1 MPVDKELAYESLKW
15 VDPKTYRA
23 YLRIKYREIS
33 DEEFKRDIASFYKLW
48 YVANTLEVLDSLE
61 QRGFLEV
68 FNDYDNERVL
78 VKIKHNQKS
87 EEHAFIV

>member
-33 DEEFKRDIASFYKLW
+33 DEEFKRDITSFYKLW
-48 YVANTLEVLDSLE
+48 YVASTLEVVDSLE

-68 FNDYDNERVL
+68 FNDYENERVL
-78 VKIKHNQKS
+78 VRVKQNQKGG
-87 EEHAFIV
+87 EHAFIV